1 MGEKELLQKIASL
14 SEQAKKVGF
23 ELDYSLIGKD
33 LYLLSNSGKLLNA
46 AVIGFAEINGTNVF
60 LSYLINLKKWKWA
73 DAEGFT
79 KEDIMHN
86 PILKEEIFDFVEIDN
101 LINKLS

>member
-1 MGEKELLQKIASL
+1 VGEIELLQKVASL
-14 SEQAKKVGF
+14 SEQAKKAGF
-23 ELDYSLIGKD
+23 ELDYAPIGED
-33 LYLLSNSGKLLNA
+33 LYLLSNSKKLLNA
-46 AVIGFAEINGTNVF
+46 AVIGIAKINGADVF
-60 LSYLINLKKWKWA
+60 LSYLINLKKWSWA

-86 PILKEEIFDFVEIDN
+86 PILKEEIFDFVEIDS